1 MPHAQRLRK
10 PMQWGVIL
18 AMAGLSGCAVVT
30 VVDTA
35 VSVTATVVET
45 AVDVTA
51 AVVGG
56 AVDVVS
62 SGSDKASD

>member
-1 MPHAQRLRK
+1 MKKLFAAL
-10 PMQWGVIL
+10 WL
-18 AMAGLSGCAVVT
+18 GLPLGGCAVVT

-56 AVDVVS
+56 AVDLVTDS
-62 SGSDKASD
+62 EPKPTSP